1 MALSVDDL
9 PKTVNF
15 EKNAN
20 EWRFEIKMLNLENSK
35 VNADS
40 NNFPLL
46 QSIDLFCEERG
57 VIFLLFI
64 TGFTVAARKLPWLQ
78 LFHIIVGILLFNSH
92 SRNQHG
98 VMIPNGKSVLL

>member
-15 EKNAN
+15 EENAN
-20 EWRFEIKMLNLENSK
+20 EWRFEIKMLNLGNSK

-46 QSIDLFCEERG
+46 
-57 VIFLLFI
+57 
-64 TGFTVAARKLPWLQ
+64 
-78 LFHIIVGILLFNSH
+78 
-92 SRNQHG
+92 
-98 VMIPNGKSVLL
+98 